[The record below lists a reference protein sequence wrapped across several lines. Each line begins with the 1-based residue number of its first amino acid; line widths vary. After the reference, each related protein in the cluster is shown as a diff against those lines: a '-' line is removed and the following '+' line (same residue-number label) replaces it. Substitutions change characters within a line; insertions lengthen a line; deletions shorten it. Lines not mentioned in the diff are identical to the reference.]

1 MSSSQAQSVATEAHK
16 QAEVRR
22 QEAEARNAAARAAA
36 AADKQA
42 RIIEVSAVTAQKLE
56 ETTVELASAK
66 IKNAEIEKE
75 LEEKDSTLG
84 SIEEDHTCPVCL
96 EILDDPVY
104 NSLCGHVFC
113 RGCLVTLMDQKS
125 DRRKSCP
132 ACRSTITTMRDPK
145 KLPSAHTAKQVVST
159 LQNMKHGVEEPKK
172 KRRTEEP
179 YEGLTDPYDRGGPD
193 RARMLSTALNST
205 KAVHKTAK
213 PTRRANEDKATSDHS
228 LSVTPASSKRQYR
241 GSTDI
246 GKAHQTVIP
255 TSTTEVKASSVF
267 VPLGSAS
274 VHKDQRHVQDSF
286 AAIAVKRRI
295 ESIVMYHS
303 KHCDGPLQAGN
314 LPRLYLQQH
323 DKELQYEH
331 LGTFLAGL
339 FPKVAGEK
347 VETIRGN
354 NLSGLYLR
362 PTETHQSTKRNRNK
376 ADAVERP
383 IASKRH
389 KVAELNY
396 QSK

>member
-42 RIIEVSAVTAQKLE
+42 RIIEVSDVTAQKLK
-56 ETTVELASAK
+56 ETTDELASVK

-75 LEEKDSTLG
+75 LKEKDSTLG

-96 EILDDPVY
+96 GILDDPVY
-104 NSLCGHVFC
+104 NPICGHVFC

-125 DRRKSCP
+125 KSCP
-132 ACRSTITTMRDPK
+132 TCRRPITTMRDPK

-159 LQNMKHGVEEPKK
+159 LQNTKHGVEEPKK

-179 YEGLTDPYDRGGPD
+179 YEGLPYDRGEGQD

-205 KAVHKTAK
+205 KAAHKTAK
-213 PTRRANEDKATSDHS
+213 PTRRSNEDKATSDHS
-228 LSVTPASSKRQYR
+228 LSVTPASSKRQYC

-295 ESIVMYHS
+295 ESIVMNHS
-303 KHCDGPLQAGN
+303 KDCDGPLQAGN

-339 FPKVAGEK
+339 FPKGAGEK

-362 PTETHQSTKRNRNK
+362 PTETHRSTKRNRNK
-376 ADAVERP
+376 ADADERP